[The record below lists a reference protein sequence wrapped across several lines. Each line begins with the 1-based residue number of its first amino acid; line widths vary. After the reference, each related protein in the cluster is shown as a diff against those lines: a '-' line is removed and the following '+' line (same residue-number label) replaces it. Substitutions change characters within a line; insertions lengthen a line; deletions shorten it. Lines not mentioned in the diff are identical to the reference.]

1 MARVGFIGTGEIA
14 AALARGLAGRGHEIV
29 VSERGAETAAAL
41 KAEIAELSVAANQ
54 DVIDSADIV
63 FLCLKKPVAEAAL
76 APLRFR
82 AGPRIISVMAAVDL
96 STLARLCAPARE
108 ISITIPLPFI
118 RAGGCPLPVFPESAA
133 LAELLGDRNPIIP
146 LGSEAAIPPH
156 FAASAM
162 CSSAFDHLKTGAEWL
177 AGLTG
182 DKAGAE
188 AYLVALIGGY
198 LAETPLD
205 GKDRL
210 AAVLESLDTEG
221 GLNTTLREHMRARG
235 ANAALVDGL
244 DGFRERLDLP
254 PKA

>member
-29 VSERGAETAAAL
+29 VSERGAGFAAAL
-41 KAEIAELSVAANQ
+41 DAEIPELSVAANQ
-54 DVIDSADIV
+54 DVLDRTDVV
-63 FLCLKKPVAEAAL
+63 FLCLMERAAEEAL
-76 APLRFR
+76 TPLNFR
-82 AGPRIISVMAAVDL
+82 RDQRIVSVMLAVDL
-96 STLARLCAPARE
+96 ATLARLCAPAKE

-118 RAGGCPLPVFPESAA
+118 RAGGCPLPVFPESTA
-133 LAELLGDRNPIIP
+133 LAELYGDRNTIIP

-162 CSSAFDHLKTGAEWL
+162 CSSVYDHLMTGAEWL

-188 AYLVALIGGY
+188 AYLIALIGGY
-198 LAETPLD
+198 LAQTPLD
-205 GKDRL
+205 GKDQL

-221 GLNTTLREHMRARG
+221 GLNTTLREHMRMRG
-235 ANAALVDGL
+235 
-244 DGFRERLDLP
+244 ERRAD
-254 PKA
+254 